1 MPQDE
6 VLEWWATCN
15 TQMRDMHAIS
25 MTATSGGTE
34 MMSYSM
40 PVLLWGQANQQSKA
54 KAGQ

>member
-6 VLEWWATCN
+6 VVEWWATCN

-25 MTATSGGTE
+25 MTTTSGGTE